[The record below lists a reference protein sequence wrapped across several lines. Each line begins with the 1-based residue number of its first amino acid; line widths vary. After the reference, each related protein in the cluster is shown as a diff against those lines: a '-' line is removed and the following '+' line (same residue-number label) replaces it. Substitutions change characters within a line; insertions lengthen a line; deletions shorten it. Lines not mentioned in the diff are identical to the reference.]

1 MYRRKMSA
9 YSPIFAVV
17 NDSVKSANAFLSK
30 IGNKFS
36 QRTDWLLVRIKQI
49 DVLWWTWTSKAVYKD
64 SVKCR
69 RQIIISLFP
78 DKLNK

>member
-36 QRTDWLLVRIKQI
+36 QRTD
-49 DVLWWTWTSKAVYKD
+49 
-64 SVKCR
+64 
-69 RQIIISLFP
+69 
-78 DKLNK
+78 